1 MPVTPE
7 THGQIQHFFDAF
19 VAAFAQFDGAL
30 VAQRYTVPCVSLD
43 AQGALRSFHTR
54 AEIAGYFQSVLTAY
68 HQQGCRS
75 CRFGDLEVVAVGTRS
90 ALASVTWELL
100 RADGSVASGWR
111 ESYNLLRT
119 DQGWKVFA
127 STDHAG

>member
-1 MPVTPE
+1 MPA
-7 THGQIQHFFDAF
+7 THDMHDQIQHFFDAF

-30 VAQRYTVPCVSLD
+30 MAQRYATPCVSLD
-43 AQGALRSFHTR
+43 AQGTLRSFHTP

-75 CRFGDLEVVAVGTRS
+75 CRFGDLEVVSMGARS
-90 ALASVTWELL
+90 ALATVSWELL
-100 RADGSVASGWR
+100 RADGSMASGWR

-119 DQGWKVFA
+119 DQGWRVFA
-127 STDHAG
+127 STDHAS